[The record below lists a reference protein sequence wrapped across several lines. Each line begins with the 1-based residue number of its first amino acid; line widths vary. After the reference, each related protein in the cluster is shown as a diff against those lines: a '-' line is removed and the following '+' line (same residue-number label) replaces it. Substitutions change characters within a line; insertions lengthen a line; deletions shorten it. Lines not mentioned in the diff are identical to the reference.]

1 MKKEFNRQRFELGQR
16 IRKLRKRCDFCQESF
31 AESLGVAQI
40 TVSRIENGTTKVDV
54 ESLLRMSE
62 VLEVP
67 VNVILG
73 IEDDKSWRF
82 RKL

>member
-31 AESLGVAQI
+31 AEALGVAQI